1 MYEISPIT
9 SPNKPDVPVCD
20 DDQPAVYGVSENE
33 TVSVSCSVKSYPS
46 AVIYHVCLLL
56 LLLLLLLLHWPVKGE
71 LHLVF
76 QQLAHLLPPADKQ
89 LHPGGR
95 NINHNVITMIMI
107 IIDQNHDDWSDND
120 AEYFDPRYTPHSHM
134 EFGTL
139 LCWGTNLVAI
149 STFHISLSIT
159 TFCKRKHLLV
169 KLNFGHSWLCFM
181 AKYSFSM
188 LENRPENLVI

>member
-1 MYEISPIT
+1 M
-9 SPNKPDVPVCD
+9 CD

-56 LLLLLLLLHWPVKGE
+56 LLHWSVKGE

-107 IIDQNHDDWSDND
+107 IIDQNHDD
-120 AEYFDPRYTPHSHM
+120 
-134 EFGTL
+134 
-139 LCWGTNLVAI
+139 
-149 STFHISLSIT
+149 
-159 TFCKRKHLLV
+159 
-169 KLNFGHSWLCFM
+169 
-181 AKYSFSM
+181 
-188 LENRPENLVI
+188 